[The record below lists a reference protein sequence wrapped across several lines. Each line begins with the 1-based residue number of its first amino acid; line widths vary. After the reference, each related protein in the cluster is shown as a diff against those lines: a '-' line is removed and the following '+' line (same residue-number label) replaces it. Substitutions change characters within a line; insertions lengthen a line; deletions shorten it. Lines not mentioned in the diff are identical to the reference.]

1 VTASATIFLAF
12 AIGCMLF
19 DWWSVASRRPTV
31 ESAAK
36 PAVMIAL
43 IGVAVLG
50 DVDPTSIRPWIV
62 AGLAF
67 GLLGDIAL
75 LPRLDRFVVGLSA
88 FLLGHLAYVVAFVL
102 LWSPSAW
109 LVAGAAGLATL
120 VIAVGRPIE
129 RSLRTDPLH
138 LPVVA
143 YIAVSGAV
151 VMTGSGTGRALIV
164 AGTLAFAASDGI
176 LGADR
181 FLEPTRDRRVW
192 VHVLYQLGQ
201 AGIVVGAIAA

>member
-1 VTASATIFLAF
+1 MTASATIFLAF

-19 DWWSVASRRPTV
+19 DWWSVATRRPTV
-31 ESAAK
+31 ESVAK

-164 AGTLAFAASDGI
+164 VGTLAFAASDGI